1 MPTHLTEKQRAIYE
15 FIVERVDRR
24 GIPPT
29 LNEIG
34 AAVGLSSASG
44 VADHLNA
51 LQRKG
56 YIRRRPGISR
66 GIEVLATQGQRGAEP
81 RRIPAAA
88 RIPVLGTIPAS
99 GRLSP
104 ASPSGLH
111 LIVDQ
116 RVTPGATVAVRVEL
130 EDLAEYGIRAGDYL
144 ILGNAPILRRG
155 DLAVARVRNGITLVE
170 VLSPRGRARRVDNGA
185 ELHEDFEVLGSVLA
199 VLRSMNGID
208 QEELSQ

>member
-1 MPTHLTEKQRAIYE
+1 MTAHLTEKQRAIYE

-34 AAVGLSSASG
+34 TAVGLSSASG

-66 GIEVLATQGQRGAEP
+66 GIELLVSQRH
-81 RRIPAAA
+81 RRTGEWPIPAAV
-88 RIPVLGTIPAS
+88 RIPVLGAIPAP

-104 ASPSGLH
+104 ARPTGRYLV
-111 LIVDQ
+111 VDQ
-116 RVTPGATVAVRVEL
+116 RVMPGATVAVRAEL
-130 EDLAEYGIRAGDYL
+130 GDLGAYGIRAGDFL
-144 ILGNAPILRRG
+144 ILGKSPALRPG
-155 DLAVARVRNGITLVE
+155 DLAVARVRNYTTLVE
-170 VLSPRGRARRVDNGA
+170 VISARGRVRRIDNRA
-185 ELHEDFEVLGSVLA
+185 ELHDGYEILGNVLA
-199 VLRSMNGID
+199 VLRSMNGMD
-208 QEELSQ
+208 EEEASQ